1 MNDNSELKRDCDKPI
16 NDETFF
22 LLSLSSLISLP
33 TTTNSNRIDPQY
45 MQTIAS
51 NSNSNNNNNNRIACG
66 ATNTMAPIAASA
78 SSLTQNSSATIVHT
92 CCYKHHCQLSACHIN
107 NGEFQANTTKKL
119 LLSIPLQRKR
129 KKVVYNRDFIGAI
142 GIDQRNRTEFSLTN
156 GDQRLIISHLSCVE
170 KFTKMNSSINPVA
183 STTQQ
188 IQQTIEDNTTSLNV
202 SDSTKCAENVRKS
215 SNSSLTADEGYLA
228 MASPYSSSGEDED
241 NRNGNHL
248 AKHERVE
255 RSASSDSAL
264 GLDEDIL
271 ANGMADL
278 PTRRNIQRRMTL
290 TVSDIPLRPA
300 LLPVAEPTSLPDSPL
315 PVTEFIPSTGQSP
328 VVVPSKML
336 LEARVV
342 EIPSPLPS
350 PSPMLSNSEFTK
362 FSYFDPTS
370 RRESNVSDCD
380 DIVNRVRIVRTPS
393 VVVSDYSDD
402 VLCGI
407 TLEELEYFRQQRKL
421 SLGATLDC
429 SSPYSSA
436 TDNTHDTDYLSDLSA
451 ASSCSNLNYCGSTIS
466 VLDDNYTMVSGLQ
479 TPERKLSN
487 CSTCSTPSGVED
499 NDDYNNT
506 DVFSSNLIEALNQQQ
521 NKKVCKCKLNQQN
534 TKTSNHLAPT
544 QFDECKQ

>member
-1 MNDNSELKRDCDKPI
+1 MNNKSELKRDCDKPI

-22 LLSLSSLISLP
+22 LLSLSSLISSP
-33 TTTNSNRIDPQY
+33 TTTNSKQIDPQY

-51 NSNSNNNNNNRIACG
+51 NSNSNNRIACG
-66 ATNTMAPIAASA
+66 ATNTMAPINASA
-78 SSLTQNSSATIVHT
+78 SSLSSNSSATIVHT
-92 CCYKHHCQLSACHIN
+92 CCYKHHCQLSACNIN
-107 NGEFQANTTKKL
+107 NGDIQANTTKKL

-142 GIDQRNRTEFSLTN
+142 GIDQRNRTEFSLTT
-156 GDQRLIISHLSCVE
+156 GDQRLIISHYSCVE
-170 KFTKMNSSINPVA
+170 KFTKMNSSLNPVA
-183 STTQQ
+183 PTVQQ
-188 IQQTIEDNTTSLNV
+188 NQQKIEEKTNKNGPLSI
-202 SDSTKCAENVRKS
+202 SDTKCVENVRKS
-215 SNSSLTADEGYLA
+215 SNSSSTADEGYLA

-248 AKHERVE
+248 PKHEKVE

-264 GLDEDIL
+264 GLDEEIL
-271 ANGMADL
+271 TNGIADL
-278 PTRRNIQRRMTL
+278 PTRRNLQRRMTL
-290 TVSDIPLRPA
+290 TVTDIPLRPA

-315 PVTEFIPSTGQSP
+315 PITEFISSTGQTP

-350 PSPMLSNSEFTK
+350 PSPMLPNSEYTK
-362 FSYFDPTS
+362 FSYFDPSS

-380 DIVNRVRIVRTPS
+380 DAMNRVRIVRTPS

-421 SLGATLDC
+421 SLGTTLDC
-429 SSPYSSA
+429 SSPHSSA
-436 TDNTHDTDYLSDLSA
+436 TDNTHDTDYLSDMSA

-487 CSTCSTPSGVED
+487 CSTCSTPSGLED

-506 DVFSSNLIEALNQQQ
+506 DVFSSNLIDALNQQR

-534 TKTSNHLAPT
+534 TKTSSHLAPP
-544 QFDECKQ
+544 

>member
-1 MNDNSELKRDCDKPI
+1 MNDKSELKRDCDKPI

-22 LLSLSSLISLP
+22 LLSLPSLISSP
-33 TTTNSNRIDPQY
+33 TTTISKQIDPQY
-45 MQTIAS
+45 MQTIAL
-51 NSNSNNNNNNRIACG
+51 NSNNNNRIACG
-66 ATNTMAPIAASA
+66 ATNTMAPIALSA
-78 SSLTQNSSATIVHT
+78 SSSSLSSNLSSTIVHT

-107 NGEFQANTTKKL
+107 NGEFKQNTTKKL

-142 GIDQRNRTEFSLTN
+142 GIDQRNCTEFSLTT
-156 GDQRLIISHLSCVE
+156 GDQRLIISHYSCVE
-170 KFTKMNSSINPVA
+170 KFTKINSSINPVA
-183 STTQQ
+183 PTMQQ
-188 IQQTIEDNTTSLNV
+188 NHQTTIEDTTLLNV
-202 SDSTKCAENVRKS
+202 NYKNGPLTISDTCVENVRKS
-215 SNSSLTADEGYLA
+215 SNSSSTADEGYLA

-241 NRNGNHL
+241 NRNGNHNL
-248 AKHERVE
+248 TKHEKVE

-264 GLDEDIL
+264 GLDEEML
-271 ANGMADL
+271 ANGIVDL
-278 PTRRNIQRRMTL
+278 RTRRNLQRRMTL
-290 TVSDIPLRPA
+290 TVTDIPLRPA

-315 PVTEFIPSTGQSP
+315 PVTEFTPLPGQTP

-350 PSPMLSNSEFTK
+350 PSPMLPNSEFTK
-362 FSYFDPTS
+362 FSYFNPSS

-402 VLCGI
+402 ILCGI
-407 TLEELEYFRQQRKL
+407 TMEELEYFRQQRKL

-429 SSPYSSA
+429 SSPHSSA
-436 TDNTHDTDYLSDLSA
+436 TDTDYLSDLSA

-466 VLDDNYTMVSGLQ
+466 VLDDNYTM
-479 TPERKLSN
+479 LSN
-487 CSTCSTPSGVED
+487 CSTCSTPSGIED
-499 NDDYNNT
+499 NDDFNNT
-506 DVFSSNLIEALNQQQ
+506 DVFSSNLIEALNEQR

-534 TKTSNHLAPT
+534 TKTSSHLAPP